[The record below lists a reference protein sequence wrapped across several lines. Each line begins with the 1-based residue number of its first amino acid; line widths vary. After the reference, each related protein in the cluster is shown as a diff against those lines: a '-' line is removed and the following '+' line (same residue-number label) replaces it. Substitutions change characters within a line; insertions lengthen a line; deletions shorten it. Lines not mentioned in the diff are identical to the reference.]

1 MTDAEEQAMAED
13 VELELRGRIVELET
27 QMVGIV
33 DVVRNIAFLLAAALL
48 LDAIL
53 LLLRRN
59 TGD

>member
-1 MTDAEEQAMAED
+1 MAED